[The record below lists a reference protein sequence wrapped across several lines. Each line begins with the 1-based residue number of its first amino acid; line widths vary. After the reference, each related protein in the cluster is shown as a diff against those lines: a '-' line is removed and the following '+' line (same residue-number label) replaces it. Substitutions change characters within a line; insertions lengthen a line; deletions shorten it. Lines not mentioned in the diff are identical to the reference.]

1 MLFSFVSVKR
11 FNGFNVKTA
20 PNFANCLP
28 MHFFPRNGPVLI
40 IHGTPK
46 GMTGSLRIFLS
57 LKLHYEAEILYP
69 KPT

>member
-1 MLFSFVSVKR
+1 MLFLFVSAKR

-46 GMTGSLRIFLS
+46 GMTGTLHIFFVFKVAL
-57 LKLHYEAEILYP
+57 
-69 KPT
+69 